1 MINIILIP
9 LQTTRFIL
17 REFQPEDAEY
27 LFQMNEDW
35 DCIKYTGDVAF
46 KNLEAAENFIK
57 NYDHY
62 QKYGFGRWTV
72 LDKVSGEF
80 LGWCGL
86 KYDEELHEY
95 DLGFRFLKKHWGKGF
110 ATEASVFCLK
120 LGFEKFKIPE
130 IVGRVMPENLV
141 SIKVLEKSGMIY
153 KETRTK
159 NGVEW
164 LILSIKNKR

>member
-1 MINIILIP
+1 METERL
-9 LQTTRFIL
+9 LL
-17 REFQPEDAEY
+17 REFEIEDAKY
-27 LFQMNEDW
+27 LFLMNEDW
-35 DCIKYTGDVAF
+35 DCIKYTGDKAF
-46 KNLEAAENFIK
+46 ENLEEAEHLIK
-57 NYDHY
+57 NYGHY

-72 LDKVSGEF
+72 LDKISGEF

-86 KYDEELHEY
+86 KYDEELEEY
-95 DLGFRFLKKHWGKGF
+95 DLGFCFLKKHWGKGF
-110 ATEASVFCLK
+110 GTEASVFCLK

-141 SIKVLEKSGMIY
+141 SIKVLEKLGMIY

-159 NGVEW
+159 NEVEW

>member
-1 MINIILIP
+1 MINIKQIP

-35 DCIKYTGDVAF
+35 NCIKYTGDVAF

-72 LDKVSGEF
+72 LDKDSEEF

-95 DLGFRFLKKHWGKGF
+95 DLGFRFLKKYWGKGY
-110 ATEASVFCLK
+110 ATEASELCLK
-120 LGFEKFKIPE
+120 LGFEEFKIHE
-130 IVGRVMPENLV
+130 IVGRVMRENV
-141 SIKVLEKSGMIY
+141 ASIKVLEKLGMIY

-159 NGVEW
+159 NEVEW

>member
-17 REFQPEDAEY
+17 REFQPEDAIH

-35 DCIKYTGDVAF
+35 NCIKYTGDVAF

-130 IVGRVMPENLV
+130 IVCRVMPENLV
-141 SIKVLEKSGMIY
+141 SIKVLEKLGMIY

-159 NGVEW
+159 NEVEW